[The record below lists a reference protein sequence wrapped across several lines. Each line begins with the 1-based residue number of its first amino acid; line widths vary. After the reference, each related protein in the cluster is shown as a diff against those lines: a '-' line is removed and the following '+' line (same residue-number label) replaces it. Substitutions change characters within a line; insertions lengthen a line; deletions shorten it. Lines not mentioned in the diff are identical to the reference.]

1 MVETIEGEVI
11 HVVGPDELGEHDLTA
26 ELQSLA
32 ASRYVLVCRTGGA
45 PTLFE
50 RVWAFLRRDPI
61 QPVTIVAERAVEE
74 GKELTVTVRETEIP
88 GVYEATEIR

>member
-11 HVVGPDELGEHDLTA
+11 HVVGPDELNEHDLTA

-32 ASRYVLVCRTGGA
+32 ASRYVLVCRAGGA

-74 GKELTVTVRETEIP
+74 GKGLTATVRETEIP
-88 GVYEATEIR
+88 GVYEAIEIR